1 MVDGQARQDGAHT
14 VRTMP
19 GPFNSGATWADT
31 RDHNPADTRADTRD
45 HSRDDNKSGRSADT
59 RSHHHHVCGVC
70 RTG

>member
-1 MVDGQARQDGAHT
+1 
-14 VRTMP
+14 MP

-59 RSHHHHVCGVC
+59 RAHHHHVCGVC